1 MNLVIELCRVVFIWR
16 ASFALG
22 SIADS
27 VSCINAMAGVS
38 FDVGLLPPQM
48 LRAIHGLKLF
58 TEDDYDD
65 FDLAEMVAAA
75 RDCYVDH
82 GYERNAAVDRCT
94 KSCALAKE
102 RSSKGDTNHDHVE
115 HSNIWSYSKDGKS
128 EGSSNSAVVGA
139 GARGNSEGI
148 STSKVIGDDGV
159 FDDWGELLHT
169 R

>member
-1 MNLVIELCRVVFIWR
+1 MVFIWR

-48 LRAIHGLKLF
+48 LRAMHGLKLF

-65 FDLAEMVAAA
+65 FDLAQMVAAA
-75 RDCYVDH
+75 RDLFVDH
-82 GYERNAAVDRCT
+82 YEYDDVKVDRQKC
-94 KSCALAKE
+94 CGLPKE
-102 RSSKGDTNHDHVE
+102 GDSKGGNSKGD
-115 HSNIWSYSKDGKS
+115 SKGKDGKS
-128 EGSSNSAVVGA
+128 EVVGA
-139 GARGNSEGI
+139 GAWGNSEGI